1 MGTDRPASSGQ
12 VFSPRCATSST
23 PRTEACCT
31 SANGFPIR
39 PSRSH
44 LHILPLPPPAA
55 PRDAAPPARPGVQRP
70 PHDVL
75 DASPGGGG
83 PRSENRSAAASA
95 RWKQKLKDFLNGR
108 PIDPSTCDY
117 VVKFVENEVQKQQE
131 KTEKVVEQHK
141 EKIGELAR
149 VKSEL
154 TELEEACRR
163 LEEANGVSEERA
175 GRGRTG

>member
-1 MGTDRPASSGQ
+1 MGLLVVRVVRDGFSWRACGCGLLPGVTLYLVFKRKHLTDKSIE
-12 VFSPRCATSST
+12 T
-23 PRTEACCT
+23 PRYAV
-31 SANGFPIR
+31 A
-39 PSRSH
+39 
-44 LHILPLPPPAA
+44 PA
-55 PRDAAPPARPGVQRP
+55 
-70 PHDVL
+70 HDVL